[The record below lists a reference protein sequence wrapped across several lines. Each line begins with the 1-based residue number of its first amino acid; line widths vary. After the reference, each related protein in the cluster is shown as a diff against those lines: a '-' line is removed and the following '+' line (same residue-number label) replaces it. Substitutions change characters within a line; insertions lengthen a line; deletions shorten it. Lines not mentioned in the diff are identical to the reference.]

1 MKLVKNTF
9 NKNAFASVKASNEVE
24 GLFMN
29 KYQEDLIIKNIK
41 GEISK
46 EELIK
51 GIMEAHR
58 K

>member
-1 MKLVKNTF
+1 MSNYF
-9 NKNAFASVKASNEVE
+9 NKEAFESVKASNEVE
-24 GLFMN
+24 GLIMRE
-29 KYQEDLIIKNIK
+29 KQEELIIKNIK

-51 GIMEAHR
+51 RIKEAHG

>member
-1 MKLVKNTF
+1 MKNTF